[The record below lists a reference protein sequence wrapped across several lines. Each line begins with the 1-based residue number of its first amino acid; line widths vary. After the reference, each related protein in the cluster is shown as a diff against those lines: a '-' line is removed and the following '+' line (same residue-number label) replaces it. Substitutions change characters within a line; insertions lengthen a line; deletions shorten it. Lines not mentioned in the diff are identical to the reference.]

1 MARSQE
7 VSSRVFAADLRNS
20 QSRISLT
27 GTEAM
32 KIRSRAVNLLLSWTA
47 SVLLRLLFLTVRVRH
62 HHVDSEGSPYV
73 KPRGVQR
80 YTFAMWHDQIVMA
93 VFSNRTFNL
102 AGLIS
107 QHRDGGYLA
116 DSVQIA
122 GIHPVRG
129 STSRGGMEAV
139 REILS
144 LPDLHLAMTPDG
156 PRGPRRQMKEG
167 VIFIASRSRRPL
179 VPCGMA
185 TSNAWAIKGSW
196 TDLTVP
202 KPFSTIVMIAGTP
215 VLLSEDLERDQM
227 AVCGEAL
234 TREMSRL
241 DEVAERILQGDV
253 VAQKLIDRSDDP
265 TNFPFLK
272 VQSGR
277 TVHRAA

>member
-1 MARSQE
+1 
-7 VSSRVFAADLRNS
+7 
-20 QSRISLT
+20 
-27 GTEAM
+27 M
-32 KIRSRAVNLLLSWTA
+32 KIRSRTVNLLLSWTA
-47 SVLLRLLFLTVRVRH
+47 SVLLRLLFLTVRVVH
-62 HHVDSEGSPYV
+62 HHVAPEGSPYV

-156 PRGPRRQMKEG
+156 PRGPRRQMKDG

-185 TSNAWAIKGSW
+185 ASNAWAIKGSW
-196 TDLTVP
+196 TDLTIP
-202 KPFSTIVMIAGTP
+202 KPFSAIVMIAGTP
-215 VLLSEDLERDQM
+215 VLLSEDLERDAM
-227 AVCGEAL
+227 AACGAAL
-234 TREMSRL
+234 TQEMSRL
-241 DEVAERILQGDV
+241 DGLAERILQGDMT
-253 VAQKLIDRSDDP
+253 AEKLIDRSDDP
-265 TNFPFLK
+265 TYFPFSK
-272 VQSGR
+272 VGPDKAVR
-277 TVHRAA
+277 RAA

>member
-1 MARSQE
+1 MPGRRTRPARS
-7 VSSRVFAADLRNS
+7 LLLTIRNS
-20 QSRISLT
+20 RSRISLT

-32 KIRSRAVNLLLSWTA
+32 KIRSRTVNLLLSWTA

-185 TSNAWAIKGSW
+185 ASNAWAIKGSW
-196 TDLTVP
+196 TDLTIP
-202 KPFSTIVMIAGTP
+202 KPFSTLVMIAGTP
-215 VLLSEDLERDQM
+215 VVLPEDLERDQM
-227 AVCGEAL
+227 SECGAAL
-234 TREMSRL
+234 SQEMSRL
-241 DEVAERILQGDV
+241 DDVAERLLQGDIA
-253 VAQKLIDRSDDP
+253 AQTLIDRTDDP
-265 TNFPFLK
+265 TYFSFLK
-272 VQSGR
+272 VGSSR
-277 TVHRAA
+277 TIRRAA